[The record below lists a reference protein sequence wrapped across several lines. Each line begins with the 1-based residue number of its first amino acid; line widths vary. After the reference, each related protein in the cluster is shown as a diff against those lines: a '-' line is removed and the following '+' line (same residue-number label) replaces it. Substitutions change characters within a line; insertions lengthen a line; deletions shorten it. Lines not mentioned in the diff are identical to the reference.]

1 MDRPIPKGK
10 AEVRRERAWTRRAR
24 CSFLSIRARS
34 QPHHSSPIHL
44 HSSFQLPLSTLA
56 FLFSEIVQHAQAG
69 AASLPDLER
78 RLADLGRP
86 VGASLL
92 ELLAWRERAGRREV
106 RLLDALKFIHST
118 LWRALAGHPARDLEQ
133 SNAAEDEY
141 MISDPDL
148 PLNRS
153 ISVPRDFG
161 GLNAGGAFAAGVVA
175 GALAAAG
182 FPARVTAHWVEAGPP
197 GGGGAGGGLAG
208 GGGSG
213 PGSSQ
218 AGAASSASASSA
230 PRSSAPQKTTILIK
244 FDPAVMAREARLA
257 AAG

>member
-1 MDRPIPKGK
+1 M
-10 AEVRRERAWTRRAR
+10 RAR
-24 CSFLSIRARS
+24 ASSHFSLALVSPS
-34 QPHHSSPIHL
+34 QPHAFIPSSHT
-44 HSSFQLPLSTLA
+44 QLPLATLA

-86 VGASLL
+86 VGAGLL

-106 RLLDALKFIHST
+106 RLLDALKFVHST

-148 PLNRS
+148 PLNRA

-197 GGGGAGGGLAG
+197 VGGGGAGGGLAG
-208 GGGSG
+208 SGSVGVVGGVSQGGVGGGG
-213 PGSSQ
+213 G
-218 AGAASSASASSA
+218 ASAGA